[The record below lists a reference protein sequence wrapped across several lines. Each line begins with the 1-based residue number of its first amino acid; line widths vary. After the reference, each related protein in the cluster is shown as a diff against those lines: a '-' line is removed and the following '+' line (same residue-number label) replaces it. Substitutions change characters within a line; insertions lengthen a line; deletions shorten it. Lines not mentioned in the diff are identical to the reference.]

1 MQSNKNLNAQNP
13 HFKSKLK
20 EFKNRIIVIL
30 ELFTKNVR
38 GSNQK
43 YLGNQKW
50 ITTRLALCR
59 AQLWETVL

>member
-1 MQSNKNLNAQNP
+1 MLEIYIRNRSSKNL
-13 HFKSKLK
+13 
-20 EFKNRIIVIL
+20 KNRIIAIL

-50 ITTRLALCR
+50 ITARFTYCR
-59 AQLWETVL
+59 AQL

>member
-30 ELFTKNVR
+30 ELFTKNVQ

-50 ITTRLALCR
+50 ITARLAHCR